1 MILMPKDNDIWGK
14 KKEKRKKKKDFKYLI
29 LIGGIV
35 RITI

>member
-14 KKEKRKKKKDFKYLI
+14 KRKKKKEKNFKYLI